1 MPFTIPQ
8 RELEFQTS
16 RAGGPGGQ
24 HVNKTETRVEAVWNV
39 MESEALTENQRYRI
53 LRKLATRIDGTGRLR
68 VASQEHRSQTR
79 NKEEAIARLNELVRD
94 ALKVPRP
101 RKKTKPSRAAKE
113 KRLREKKARAAKK
126 QQRGPVRPEE

>member
-1 MPFTIPQ
+1 MPFTVPEP
-8 RELEFQTS
+8 ELEFQTS

-39 MESEALTENQRYRI
+39 EESEALNENQRHRL

-68 VASQEHRSQTR
+68 VAAQEHRSQAR
-79 NKEEAIARLNELVRD
+79 NKEEAVARLNELVQE
-94 ALKVPRP
+94 ALRVPKP

-113 KRLREKKARAAKK
+113 RRLKEKKERAQKK
-126 QQRGPVRPEE
+126 QLRGPIRPHE